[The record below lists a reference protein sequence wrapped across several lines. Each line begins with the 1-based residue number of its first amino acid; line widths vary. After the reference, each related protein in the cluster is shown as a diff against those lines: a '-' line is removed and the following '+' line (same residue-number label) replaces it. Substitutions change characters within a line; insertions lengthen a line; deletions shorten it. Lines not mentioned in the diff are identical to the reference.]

1 MITNIIVILFYLLA
15 PAAVVW
21 ACTKVKIL
29 GKIGPVLVLYI
40 LGVLVTNLR
49 ILPQGL
55 EGLQNSLSEILVPL
69 AIPMM
74 LFGCN
79 FKNFSAKQS
88 LLSFIIG
95 IFSVLLMVSL
105 GFLLVGNKF
114 GAEGP
119 IMGAALTGL
128 YTGGSGNL
136 AAVKLMLGMDNTT
149 FVLLSTCDII
159 ICFIYLLFL
168 MGGGIKLA
176 RKFIGVNTS
185 QDNQEIQLEASSHN
199 PYKDFGKKAS
209 IIQLLKILGAA
220 ALITVISLGLTKLFK
235 EEYFMIVIILSLST
249 ISLLLSFTKEVRTW
263 DKSYDAGMY
272 LIYIFCLV
280 MASMADLSKIDL
292 ESSLFILLFQA
303 FVIFGSFFL
312 MLLLARLLK
321 IDADTTVIT
330 SNTLINSPITVPMI
344 AASMKNKN
352 AIIPGITNGV
362 VGFAVGNYLGFIIY
376 QLLNNL

>member
-1 MITNIIVILFYLLA
+1 MITTFLVILFYLLA

-21 ACTKVKIL
+21 ACTRVKFL

-49 ILPQGL
+49 ILPQDI

-74 LFGCN
+74 LFGCD
-79 FKNFSAKQS
+79 FKNFSAKHS

-95 IFSVLLMVSL
+95 VFSVLLMVSL
-105 GFLLVGNKF
+105 GFILVGDKF

-199 PYKDFGKKAS
+199 PYKDFGKKSS
-209 IIQLLKILGAA
+209 ILQLLKILGAA

-292 ESSLFILLFQA
+292 QSSLFILVFQA
-303 FVIFGSFFL
+303 FVIFGSYIL
-312 MLLLARLLK
+312 MLVLARILK

-362 VGFAVGNYLGFIIY
+362 VGFAVGNYLAFLIY
-376 QLLNNL
+376 QLLSTL

>member
-292 ESSLFILLFQA
+292 QSSLFILVFQA
-303 FVIFGSFFL
+303 FVIFGSFIL
-312 MLLLARLLK
+312 MLVLARLLK

-362 VGFAVGNYLGFIIY
+362 VGFAVGNYLAFLIY
-376 QLLNNL
+376 QLLSTL